1 MAVWDDVLP
10 DRDREVYE
18 AAGWGRDAGFGE
30 RPVLL
35 VVDVIYNF
43 VGDRPEPILES
54 IKRWRYSCG
63 ERGWVGVSHLQRL
76 IAAAREREVP
86 IVYTG
91 MDRRPDGFDQ
101 GSWNWKSSRS
111 ADASDIAG
119 SIGNEIVAEVAP
131 QPQDVYFVKRKPSA
145 FLGTPL
151 LGHLVYLGADTVITT
166 GTTTSGCVRATAVD
180 AAQYNL
186 RSIVPEECVWDR
198 GELTHKVNLF
208 DIQMKYGDVK
218 ATDEVIEY
226 LRGLPQRPCG
236 PNTPTGVPNTDQRVP
251 VAAEASEASE

>member
-10 DRDREVYE
+10 DEDRRVFEI
-18 AAGWGRDAGFGE
+18 AGWGENAGFGE

-43 VGDRPEPILES
+43 VGDKPEPILES
-54 IKRWRYSCG
+54 VKRWRYSCG
-63 ERGWVGVSHLQRL
+63 ERGWEGIAHLQRL
-76 IAAAREREVP
+76 IAACREREVP
-86 IVYTG
+86 IIYTG

-111 ADASDIAG
+111 AEPIDVEGAF
-119 SIGNEIVAEVAP
+119 GNEIVAEVAP

-180 AAQYNL
+180 AAQYNF

-198 GELTHKVNLF
+198 GQLTHKVNLF
-208 DIQMKYGDVK
+208 DIQMKYGDVRT
-218 ATDEVIEY
+218 TDDVIDWIGT
-226 LRGLPQRPCG
+226 LTQRPCG
-236 PNTPTGVPNTDQRVP
+236 ATTPTGRPNYAVE
-251 VAAEASEASE
+251 EAPA

>member
-10 DRDREVYE
+10 EQDRQVFER
-18 AAGWGRDAGFGE
+18 AGWGKDAGYGE
-30 RPVLL
+30 RPVIL

-43 VGDRPEPILES
+43 VGDRPEPILDS
-54 IKRWRYSCG
+54 IERWRYSCG
-63 ERGWVGVSHLQRL
+63 ERGWEGIAHLQEL
-76 IAAAREREVP
+76 LAVAREQEVP
-86 IVYTG
+86 IIYTG

-101 GSWNWKSSRS
+101 GSWNWKSHRS
-111 ADASDIAG
+111 GDETDVVG
-119 SIGNEIVAEVAP
+119 HKGNEIVKEVEP

-166 GTTTSGCVRATAVD
+166 GTTTSGCVRASAVD
-180 AAQYNL
+180 AAQYNF
-186 RSIVPEECVWDR
+186 RSVVPEECVWDR

-218 ATDEVIEY
+218 ETAEVISY
-226 LRGLPQRPCG
+226 LRSLPKRPCG
-236 PNTPTGVPNTDQRVP
+236 PNTPTGVPNTA
-251 VAAEASEASE
+251 VAAAAGGDE

>member
-1 MAVWDDVLP
+1 VAVWDDVLP
-10 DRDREVYE
+10 EEDRKVFEL
-18 AAGWGRDAGFGE
+18 AGWGRDAGFGE

-54 IKRWRYSCG
+54 VKRWRYSCG
-63 ERGWVGVSHLQRL
+63 ERGWEGIGHLERL
-76 IAAAREREVP
+76 IAACREREVP

-111 ADASDIAG
+111 AESTDVVGAK
-119 SIGNEIVAEVAP
+119 GNEIVKEVAP
-131 QPQDVYFVKRKPSA
+131 EPQDVYFVKRKPSA

-151 LGHLVYLGADTVITT
+151 LGHLVYLGADTVIVT
-166 GTTTSGCVRATAVD
+166 GTTTSGCVRASAVD
-180 AAQYNL
+180 AAQYNFHAV
-186 RSIVPEECVWDR
+186 VPEECAWDR
-198 GELTHKVNLF
+198 GTLTHKVNLF

-218 ATDEVIEY
+218 TTDDVIDY
-226 LRGLPQRPCG
+226 VRGLPQRPCG
-236 PNTPTGVPNTDQRVP
+236 PNTPSGRPNTP
-251 VAAEASEASE
+251 EAVAS

>member
-10 DRDREVYE
+10 DIDRQVFE
-18 AAGWGRDAGFGE
+18 AAGWGKDAGYGE

-43 VGDRPEPILES
+43 VGDKPEPILES

-63 ERGWVGVSHLQRL
+63 ERGWEGVKHLARL
-76 IAAAREREVP
+76 IEAAHEQEVP
-86 IVYTG
+86 VFYTG

-101 GSWNWKSSRS
+101 GAWNWKSYRS
-111 ADASDIAG
+111 GDASDVKG
-119 SIGNEIVAEVAP
+119 SLGNEVVAEIAP
-131 QPQDVYFVKRKPSA
+131 QPQDVYFVKDKPSS

-151 LGHLVYLGADTVITT
+151 LSYLNYLNADTVITT

-180 AAQYNL
+180 AAQYNFH
-186 RSIVPEECVWDR
+186 SIVPEECTWDR

-218 ATDEVIEY
+218 TTDEVIEY
-226 LRGLPQRPCG
+226 LRSLPKRPCG
-236 PNTPTGVPNTDQRVP
+236 ENTPTGKANYTEESDG
-251 VAAEASEASE
+251 

>member
-10 DRDREVYE
+10 ERDRLVYE
-18 AAGWGRDAGFGE
+18 AAGWGADAGYGQ

-43 VGDRPEPILES
+43 CGDHPEPILDS

-63 ERGWVGVSHLQRL
+63 ERSWEGIAALQRL
-76 IAAAREREVP
+76 IAACHEREVP
-86 IVYTG
+86 IFYTG

-111 ADASDIAG
+111 AEPIDVVG
-119 SIGNEIVAEVAP
+119 HKGNDYVEEIAP
-131 QPQDVYFVKRKPSA
+131 QPQDVVFVKRKPSA

-151 LGHLVYLGADTVITT
+151 LGHLVYLGADTVIVT

-180 AAQYNL
+180 AAQYNFHTV
-186 RSIVPEECVWDR
+186 VPEECTWDR

-208 DIQMKYGDVK
+208 DIQMKYGDVRT
-218 ATDEVIEY
+218 TDQVIEY
-226 LRGLPQRPCG
+226 IGGLPQRPCG
-236 PNTPTGVPNTDQRVP
+236 AATPTGRPNWGQG
-251 VAAEASEASE
+251 S

>member
-10 DRDREVYE
+10 EEDRLVFER
-18 AAGWGRDAGFGE
+18 AGWGKDAGYGT

-43 VGDRPEPILES
+43 VGDVPEPILES

-63 ERGWVGVSHLQRL
+63 ERGWEGIAHLQRL
-76 IAAAREREVP
+76 ISAAREREVP

-101 GSWNWKSSRS
+101 GSWNWKSHRS
-111 ADASDIAG
+111 GDDVNVIG
-119 SIGNEIVAEVAP
+119 HKGNEIVAEIAP
-131 QPQDVYFVKRKPSA
+131 EPQDIVFVKRKPSA

-151 LGHLVYLGADTVITT
+151 LGHLVYLGADTVIVT

-180 AAQYNL
+180 AAQYNFH
-186 RSIVPEECVWDR
+186 SVVPEECTWDR
-198 GELTHKVNLF
+198 GTLTHKVNLF

-218 ATDEVIEY
+218 TTDEVIAY
-226 LRGLPQRPCG
+226 LEGLPQRPCG
-236 PNTPTGVPNTDQRVP
+236 PTTPTGAPR
-251 VAAEASEASE
+251 

>member
-10 DRDREVYE
+10 EEDRQVFE
-18 AAGWGRDAGFGE
+18 AAGWGRNAGFGE
-30 RPVLL
+30 RPVVL

-54 IKRWRYSCG
+54 VKRWRYSCG
-63 ERGWVGVSHLQRL
+63 ERGWEGVRELQRL
-76 IAAAREREVP
+76 LGAAREQAVP
-86 IVYTG
+86 IIYTG

-111 ADASDIAG
+111 GEASDVVG
-119 SIGNEIVAEVAP
+119 SFGNEIVAEVAP

-180 AAQYNL
+180 AAQYNF

-198 GELTHKVNLF
+198 GQLTHKVNLF

-218 ATDEVIEY
+218 STDEVIAY
-226 LRGLPQRPCG
+226 LGSLPHRPCG
-236 PNTPTGVPNTDQRVP
+236 PNTPTGVPNT
-251 VAAEASEASE
+251 A

>member
-10 DRDREVYE
+10 QRDREVYE
-18 AAGWGRDAGFGE
+18 AAGWGRDAGFGK

-63 ERGWVGVSHLQRL
+63 ERGWEGVAHLRRL
-76 IAAAREREVP
+76 IEVAREQQVP
-86 IVYTG
+86 IFYTG
-91 MDRRPDGFDQ
+91 MDRRVDGFDQ
-101 GSWNWKSSRS
+101 GAWNWKSHRS
-111 ADASDIAG
+111 AEASDVKG
-119 SIGNEIVAEVAP
+119 SLGNEIVDEIAP
-131 QPQDVYFVKRKPSA
+131 QPQDVVFVKDKPSA
-145 FLGTPL
+145 FLGTQL
-151 LGHLVYLGADTVITT
+151 LNYLVYLGADTVITT

-180 AAQYNL
+180 AAQYNF

-198 GELTHKVNLF
+198 GELSHKVNLF

-218 ATDEVIEY
+218 STDDVIAY
-226 LRGLPQRPCG
+226 LRSLPRRPCG
-236 PNTPTGVPNTDQRVP
+236 ENTPTGEPNF
-251 VAAEASEASE
+251 AAEGSAA